1 MFHEAI
7 QKTKVAHFFTDHGVY
22 VQNS

>member
-7 QKTKVAHFFTDHGVY
+7 QKIKVNTFLLTMV
-22 VQNS
+22 

>member
-7 QKTKVAHFFTDHGVY
+7 QKIKVAYFMTHGAY
-22 VQNS
+22 SS

>member
-7 QKTKVAHFFTDHGVY
+7 QKIKMASFYGPRCRLRV
-22 VQNS
+22 

>member
-7 QKTKVAHFFTDHGVY
+7 QKTKVALFMDHGACVIIL
-22 VQNS
+22 